1 MEEKVVEE
9 PKIVEKKEEH
19 VNEQQKFLK
28 DIFEAELKEPDPQKY
43 VAEIPEKL
51 SEGDQ
56 AMIQHTA
63 QYCAKNGKNF
73 LVALSER

>member
-28 DIFEAELKEPDPQKY
+28 DIFEAELKEPDP
-43 VAEIPEKL
+43 
-51 SEGDQ
+51 
-56 AMIQHTA
+56 
-63 QYCAKNGKNF
+63 
-73 LVALSER
+73 